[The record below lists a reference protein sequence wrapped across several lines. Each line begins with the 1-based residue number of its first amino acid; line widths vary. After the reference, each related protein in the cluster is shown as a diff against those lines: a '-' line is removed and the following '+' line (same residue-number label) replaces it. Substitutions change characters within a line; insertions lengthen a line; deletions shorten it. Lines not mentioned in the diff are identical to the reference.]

1 VPLAVA
7 GLLCFP
13 SHERRLSARTRTL
26 LDALVVAG
34 SVLFVSWVFVL
45 GPQLR
50 GTTGSVL
57 ERVIGVAYPAADA
70 VLLTIVIVVGARA
83 GREGRTSLAFVAS
96 GFAALAVADSV
107 FVYTSAN
114 DLATSPL
121 SDTGWFAG
129 YLLISLG
136 AYYAL
141 RHGPRPATIE
151 EQPGKVALLLPYVP
165 LAAVLA
171 VAAGTR
177 LRYSDFHLDAPEFWI
192 GLVLITLL
200 LARQALVLLDNADL
214 TRSLTSSMASLEHQ
228 ALHDP
233 LTDLPN
239 RGLFLDRLQ
248 VALARA
254 NRGHQLLAVMF
265 LDLDQFKPV
274 NDLLGHRAGDQVL
287 VTVADRLPGVLRL
300 HDTVA
305 RFGGDEFLV
314 LCPDLDSVDQALA
327 IARRLN
333 EAVAMPIMVAGTE
346 AHISCS
352 IGLVLTDSGDEDP
365 AELLRL
371 ADATMY
377 RAKHAGKDH
386 TRLLDR
392 TVLGHGPSPTAA
404 AAATTG

>member
-1 VPLAVA
+1 
-7 GLLCFP
+7 
-13 SHERRLSARTRTL
+13 
-26 LDALVVAG
+26 
-34 SVLFVSWVFVL
+34 
-45 GPQLR
+45 
-50 GTTGSVL
+50 
-57 ERVIGVAYPAADA
+57 
-70 VLLTIVIVVGARA
+70 
-83 GREGRTSLAFVAS
+83 
-96 GFAALAVADSV
+96 
-107 FVYTSAN
+107 
-114 DLATSPL
+114 
-121 SDTGWFAG
+121 
-129 YLLISLG
+129 
-136 AYYAL
+136 
-141 RHGPRPATIE
+141 
-151 EQPGKVALLLPYVP
+151 
-165 LAAVLA
+165 
-171 VAAGTR
+171 
-177 LRYSDFHLDAPEFWI
+177 
-192 GLVLITLL
+192 VLITLL